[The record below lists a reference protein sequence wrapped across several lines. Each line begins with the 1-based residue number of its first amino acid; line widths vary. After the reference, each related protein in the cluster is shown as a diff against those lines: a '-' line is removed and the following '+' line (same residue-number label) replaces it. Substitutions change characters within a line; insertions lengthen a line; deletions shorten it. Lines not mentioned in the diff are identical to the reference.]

1 MLYGIDGMIEQVA
14 DYIRVRELA
23 YFYCHKELLEDKYYH
38 CAYRLLR
45 IGHIKKYSFM
55 TVDSAI
61 RCAENDI
68 IEMVQNYEKEKIEA
82 YRTTIDQFTEA
93 VKFYNMCEK
102 IDKLT
107 FIEY

>member
-1 MLYGIDGMIEQVA
+1 
-14 DYIRVRELA
+14 
-23 YFYCHKELLEDKYYH
+23 
-38 CAYRLLR
+38 
-45 IGHIKKYSFM
+45 M
-55 TVDSAI
+55 TVDNAI

-68 IEMVQNYEKEKIEA
+68 MEMVQNYEKEKIEA

-93 VKFYNMCEK
+93 VKFYNMSEK